1 VAVEGGDSPDSGLL
15 AEENFAIKS
24 LLEVDL
30 DKSTATF
37 PLHKGF
43 GPDGTTPV
51 WFVITE
57 SSDFGLAH
65 DLNVNFAPKLA
76 NMSIDCPTCV
86 QETTLMT
93 SAGNKFSEAP
103 VNFVGIPD
111 FTPARILTPGPAG
124 FPASVRSQDG
134 HQHRPCEDDGR
145 AAYDPR
151 LRFRPKDP
159 LHQHRSIGPGRG
171 RARAGHLRATPQ
183 SRAIP
188 RGDDFLGSAR
198 ERIFTFTNGQTGKDN
213 K

>member
-1 VAVEGGDSPDSGLL
+1 MGGLAFRSLACTRRRVRRVAASAVAVEGGDSPDSGLL
-15 AEENFAIKS
+15 AEEKFAIKS

-65 DLNVNFAPKLA
+65 DLKVNFAPKLA

-86 QETTLMT
+86 QETTLRT

-111 FTPARILTPGPAG
+111 FTPAWILTPGPAG
-124 FPASVRSQDG
+124 FPALGAQPGWPSA
-134 HQHRPCEDDGR
+134 PT
-145 AAYDPR
+145 
-151 LRFRPKDP
+151 LRR
-159 LHQHRSIGPGRG
+159 
-171 RARAGHLRATPQ
+171 
-183 SRAIP
+183 
-188 RGDDFLGSAR
+188 
-198 ERIFTFTNGQTGKDN
+198 
-213 K
+213 